1 MLEIRELVNA
11 AYEVETGSEGVA
23 FKNITRYND
32 VFEPIEDELPF
43 FHVLRL
49 ENSPKIVGV
58 VKAKMIDDFK
68 IVEIG
73 PVAIRPEFQV
83 NTTVVYHKYLC
94 ITKTTFLQGQG
105 LGSRLFNFAESL
117 ASIAQIRVVSC
128 RSDLFPI
135 YLKRGY
141 RELYRYPA
149 EKTIPPQYMTRQ
161 GLEFVVMQKN

>member
-1 MLEIRELVNA
+1 LVNA

-83 NTTVVYHKYLC
+83 NKAVVYHEIPVHNKNYIFAGTRARVSSVQFCRISGLHC
-94 ITKTTFLQGQG
+94 SNQGCLVQIG
-105 LGSRLFNFAESL
+105 L
-117 ASIAQIRVVSC
+117 VSN
-128 RSDLFPI
+128 LPE
-135 YLKRGY
+135 KR
-141 RELYRYPA
+141 
-149 EKTIPPQYMTRQ
+149 IPRII
-161 GLEFVVMQKN
+161 